1 MNSLYTIIGNQLSTP
16 RNLNDDMR
24 LIEDLGMDSL
34 ALMNLVLDIED
45 EYDISFDDGNLLFE
59 NFKYV
64 IPTSLYMIFCI
75 SENFKLDRIPISII
89 ICIN

>member
-45 EYDISFDDGNLLFE
+45 EFDISFDDGDLSFE
-59 NFKYV
+59 NFNRIGDLRDIIEK
-64 IPTSLYMIFCI
+64 LE
-75 SENFKLDRIPISII
+75 SEK
-89 ICIN
+89 

>member
-45 EYDISFDDGNLLFE
+45 EFGISFDDVNLLFE
-59 NFKYV
+59 NFNRIGDLRDIIEK
-64 IPTSLYMIFCI
+64 LE
-75 SENFKLDRIPISII
+75 SEKN
-89 ICIN
+89 NE

>member
-45 EYDISFDDGNLLFE
+45 EFDISFDDGDLLFE
-59 NFKYV
+59 NFNSNK
-64 IPTSLYMIFCI
+64 SLLIVTF
-75 SENFKLDRIPISII
+75 
-89 ICIN
+89 

>member
-16 RNLNDDMR
+16 RSLNDDMR

-45 EYDISFDDGNLLFE
+45 EFDISFDDGDLSFE
-59 NFKYV
+59 NFNRIGDLRDIIEK
-64 IPTSLYMIFCI
+64 LE
-75 SENFKLDRIPISII
+75 SEK
-89 ICIN
+89 

>member
-1 MNSLYTIIGNQLSTP
+1 MNSLYTIIENQLSTP

-45 EYDISFDDGNLLFE
+45 EFDISFDDGDLLFE
-59 NFKYV
+59 NFNRIGDLRDIIEK
-64 IPTSLYMIFCI
+64 LE
-75 SENFKLDRIPISII
+75 SEKTNE
-89 ICIN
+89 

>member
-16 RNLNDDMR
+16 RNLNDDIR

-45 EYDISFDDGNLLFE
+45 EFDISFDDGDLLFE
-59 NFKYV
+59 NFNRIGDLRDIIEK
-64 IPTSLYMIFCI
+64 LE
-75 SENFKLDRIPISII
+75 SEK
-89 ICIN
+89 